1 MIQTGKPQRT
11 MKYAGP
17 MNLQISGQSSIVSER
32 RYLPFIHIIIMSHL
46 NPSHGSVEFR
56 DYYYRTF
63 FVLRTAFIVHNYC
76 KYCKFAV
83 TLTTK

>member
-32 RYLPFIHIIIMSHL
+32 RYLPLIHIFFFESFES
-46 NPSHGSVEFR
+46 SHGSVEFR
-56 DYYYRTF
+56 DYYYRTL
-63 FVLRTAFIVHNYC
+63 FVLRTVFIVHNYC